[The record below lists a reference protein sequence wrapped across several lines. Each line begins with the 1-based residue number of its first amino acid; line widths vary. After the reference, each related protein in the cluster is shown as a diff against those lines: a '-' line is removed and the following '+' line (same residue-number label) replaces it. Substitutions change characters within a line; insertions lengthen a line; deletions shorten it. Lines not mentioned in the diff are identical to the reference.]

1 MLETMFNALT
11 HTTRLTAATAFVA
24 LAATAVAAVPAT
36 GSPAARTASPP
47 PCRTVDLSARLG
59 RIDAGA
65 GQRYETLAL
74 VNRSR
79 HTCHTYGYVGM
90 QFLDAH
96 GRALPTQVLRDRT
109 YRAHRVLL
117 APGARAVTRLHWTVI
132 PGTSDPNGR
141 CGPAPRRL
149 EVTPPDETTHLTIAW
164 AGGAV
169 CGRGQVSVTRLS

>member
-1 MLETMFNALT
+1 MFTSLT
-11 HTTRLTAATAFVA
+11 HTTKTAAALALVA
-24 LAATAVAAVPAT
+24 LATATAAAVPAAAA
-36 GSPAARTASPP
+36 PATSSAATPA
-47 PCRTVDLSARLG
+47 CRTVDLSARLG

-74 VNRSR
+74 VNHSR

-90 QFLDAH
+90 QFLDAQ

-109 YRAHRVLL
+109 HRAHRVLL
-117 APGARAVTRLHWTVI
+117 APGARAVTQLHWSVI

-149 EVTPPDETTHLTIAW
+149 EVTPPDETTHLTIGW
-164 AGGAV
+164 AGGAA
-169 CGRGQVSVTRLS
+169 CEHGQVSVTRLS